1 MKIKKGV
8 TMLVSAISKNS
19 KQGYNMSRNMPFY
32 NSHST
37 EVIGDTSFNSLTP
50 LNNKKSV
57 PAEKMPQVFDN
68 INEWQNFCHKQ
79 ILGGKLN
86 VIA

>member
-1 MKIKKGV
+1 
-8 TMLVSAISKNS
+8 MLVSAISVNNNN
-19 KQGYNMSRNMPFY
+19 GYNLSTNVPFY
-32 NSHST
+32 NSR
-37 EVIGDTSFNSLTP
+37 ENIGDTSFNSLTP
-50 LNNKKSV
+50 YTVKKTA
-57 PAEKMPQVFDN
+57 PTDKLPQVFDN

>member
-1 MKIKKGV
+1 
-8 TMLVSAISKNS
+8 MLVSAISVKNTN
-19 KQGYNMSRNMPFY
+19 GYNMSNNMPFY
-32 NSHST
+32 NSRSNET
-37 EVIGDTSFNSLTP
+37 IGDTAFNSLTP
-50 LNNKKSV
+50 YTSKKAV
-57 PAEKMPQVFDN
+57 PAEKLPVVFDN